1 MSNKIKTT
9 SNYVEKDDKLYKIV
23 ICESKDG
30 SVTYYSYYI
39 EEYRKVD
46 KWN

>member
-1 MSNKIKTT
+1 MENKIKTT

-23 ICESKDG
+23 NCESKDG
-30 SVTYYSYYI
+30 NMTYYSYYV

-46 KWN
+46 E